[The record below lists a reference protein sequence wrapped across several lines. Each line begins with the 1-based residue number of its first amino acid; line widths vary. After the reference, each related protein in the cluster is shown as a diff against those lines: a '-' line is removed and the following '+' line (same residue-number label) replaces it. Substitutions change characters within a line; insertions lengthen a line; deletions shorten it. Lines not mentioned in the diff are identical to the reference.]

1 MTAPAPCPAPAP
13 PAGFLSRL
21 LRDRAGNT
29 LAIVAA
35 ALFPL
40 LGLVGGAIDMSR
52 GYLAESR
59 LQQACD
65 AGVLAARKRLGTEA
79 AVDGQIPAQVGQFGQ
94 RFFNIN
100 FREGAY
106 GSEDRQFTMA
116 LSEDYAVRGKAT
128 VQLPTTLMQVFA
140 FTEIPIQVECEAQLN
155 FANTDVMMVLD
166 VTGSMAQTNPGDTD
180 SRIGVLKSTVRS
192 FYEQLAA
199 AAAAG
204 TRIRYGFVPYS
215 TNVNVLPLLKDEW
228 VADKWVYQSRDNEYV
243 LELGTKTSETEPVR
257 ISGTATGTPHSVYNA
272 VFDEQL
278 GWTCPSKPADS
289 YVQSEAKGAS
299 HSEPVLGPPAGIRTT
314 QTIQRTRDGD
324 GFTVSLAGTKCNVT
338 RVFYSAYVDQFD
350 RVTEPADVLKSKWRY
365 GQYIY
370 DVGDFRTRSNG
381 CIEER
386 ETYLIDDYNHVDL
399 TRALDLDIDLVPG
412 SNRAYRD
419 LGLVEAFEFGSK
431 IDEEGKPKKPKK
443 LKYDVSQWRPM
454 YPDYEFMREL
464 KYNNSGRFNTAS
476 SLTLDEYVSPA
487 VVRTAQC
494 PPPARKLAPMTT
506 RQLDDYL
513 ATLRPAGN
521 TYHDIGM
528 IWGGRL
534 ISPTGLFAAE
544 NGDLGGSP
552 TKRNLIFLTDGETA
566 PLDISYS
573 SYGVEPLDQR
583 RWKPG
588 SPLSLTQTIE
598 ARFRF
603 ACMEVRKRNVTVWV
617 VGFGTEL
624 TDVMKQCAGEGHYFE
639 AADAA
644 ELNAAFAKIA
654 KDMSELRIQ
663 R

>member
-1 MTAPAPCPAPAP
+1 MLFAEHRLSRWQ
-13 PAGFLSRL
+13 AGLLGRL
-21 LRDRAGNT
+21 LRDCAGNT

-40 LGLVGGAIDMSR
+40 LALVGGAVDMSR

-65 AGVLAARKRLGTEA
+65 AGVLAARKRLGTQA
-79 AVDGQIPAQVGQFGQ
+79 AVDGRIPASVGQFGQ

-100 FREGAY
+100 FRDGAY
-106 GSEDRQFTMA
+106 GSTDRQFTLG
-116 LSEDYAVRGKAT
+116 LSPDYAVLGEAS
-128 VQLPTTLMQVFA
+128 VSLPTTLMQVFA
-140 FTEIPIQVECEAQLN
+140 FTEIPIRVECEAQLN
-155 FANTDVMMVLD
+155 FSNTDVMMVLD
-166 VTGSMAQTNPGDTD
+166 VTGSMAQTNPGDSD
-180 SRIGVLKSTVRS
+180 NRIGVLKSTVRS
-192 FYEQLAA
+192 FHQQLDAA
-199 AAAAG
+199 ATAG

-215 TNVNVLPLLKDEW
+215 TNVNVLHLLKDEW
-228 VADKWVYQSRDNEYV
+228 VADKWVYQSRDNELV
-243 LELGTKTSETEPVR
+243 LELGTKTTETAPVR
-257 ISGTATGTPHSVYNA
+257 ISGTATETPHSVYDA
-272 VFDEQL
+272 VFVELL

-289 YVQSEAKGAS
+289 YHQSEAQGAS
-299 HSEPVLGPPAGIRTT
+299 RSEPVLGPPPGIRTY
-314 QTIQRTRDGD
+314 QTIQRTRSGE
-324 GFTVSLAGTKCNVT
+324 GFTVSPVGSECQVK
-338 RVFYSAYVDQFD
+338 RVFYTDYVEQFE
-350 RVTEPADVLKSKWRY
+350 RITEPAEVLKSKWRY
-365 GQYIY
+365 GPYIY
-370 DVGDFRTRSNG
+370 DVPDFRTTSNG

-386 ETYLIDDYNHVDL
+386 ETYVIDDYDNVDL
-399 TRALDLDIDLVPG
+399 SRALDLDLDLVPG
-412 SNRAYRD
+412 TDRSHRD
-419 LGLVEAFEFGSK
+419 AGLAEAFKFGSA
-431 IDEEGKPKKPKK
+431 IEDGGKAKKPKK

-454 YPDYEFMREL
+454 HPDYEYLRQL
-464 KYNNSGRFNTAS
+464 KYDNTGAFGTAS
-476 SLTLDEYVSPA
+476 VLTLDEYLSPA
-487 VVRTAQC
+487 VMRTAAC
-494 PPPARKLAPMTT
+494 PPPSRKLAPMTS
-506 RQLDDYL
+506 RELDEYL
-513 ATLRPAGN
+513 ATLQPSGN

-534 ISPTGLFAAE
+534 VSPTGLFAAE
-544 NGDLGGSP
+544 NRDVGGTP

-583 RWKPG
+583 RWAPG

-624 TDVMKQCAGEGHYFE
+624 SEVMKQCAGEGRYFE